1 MRTILAIIFMTFAT
15 QASAETAFEYN
26 DKEFTV
32 DLQGLYCPPPPNSDY
47 EILHKKQ
54 AEYLR
59 ERGEKPEVVHKMWCK
74 GPILQK
80 VKIEWFQLSGFNL

>member
-1 MRTILAIIFMTFAT
+1 MTFAT